1 MYNANMYTLKGKRV
15 LVTGG
20 AGFIGSHLVDRLV
33 KENPNRIVVIDNLFL
48 GNDTNLNETKK
59 SFPNLTIYHHNL
71 ADYENTKSIFEKEQ
85 IDVVFNLAVIPLPTS
100 LQKPVFTFEE
110 NANTV
115 LVVSELLR
123 KKFYKSLIHFS
134 SSEVYGSA
142 EYTPMDEN
150 HPLNPCT
157 PYAAS
162 KAAGDHLVLSY
173 VKTFG
178 VDATVVRPFNN
189 FGPRQNRGKYAGI
202 IPIVIQRALQGRP
215 ITINGDGCQ
224 TRDYIFVKDV
234 ADAAVNIF
242 KEEKTRGKI
251 LNIASGKEIS
261 VNDLVKKILNI
272 LKLDAKIEHQAV
284 RPGDVQRHFAD
295 ISLAKKIIH
304 FHPSTGLAEGLAE
317 TVEWYKKNI

>member
-1 MYNANMYTLKGKRV
+1 MLTLTGKRV

-33 KENPNRIVVIDNLFL
+33 KENPDRIVVIDNLFL
-48 GNDTNLNETKK
+48 GNDANLNEAKK
-59 SFPNLTIYHHNL
+59 SFPNLTIYHDNL

-123 KKFYKSLIHFS
+123 KKFYQSLIHFS

-142 EYTPMDEN
+142 EYIPMDEN

-178 VDATVVRPFNN
+178 VDAAIVRPFNN

-202 IPIVIQRALQGRP
+202 IPIVIQQALQGRP

-261 VNDLVKKILNI
+261 INDLVKNILRI
-272 LKLDAKIEHQAV
+272 LKLDAKIEYQAV

-295 ISLAKKIIH
+295 ISLAKKLIGFSPKPDI
-304 FHPSTGLAEGLAE
+304 SEGLRE
-317 TVEWYKKNI
+317 TVEWYKNEYQK